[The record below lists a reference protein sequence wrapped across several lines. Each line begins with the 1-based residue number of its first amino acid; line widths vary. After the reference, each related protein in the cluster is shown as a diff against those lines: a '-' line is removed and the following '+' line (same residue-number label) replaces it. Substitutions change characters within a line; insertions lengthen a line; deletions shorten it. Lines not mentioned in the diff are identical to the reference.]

1 MSRAGSQNTDN
12 GRPKS
17 ASGMKK
23 DLNVARALEN
33 RAKRRMCPTN
43 KKERER
49 ETGRERESARKRG
62 HSNEKFA
69 GKKVTEGEKGR
80 DSDRDDSSIFR
91 VDSRFNYE
99 S

>member
-49 ETGRERESARKRG
+49 QAERGRVRG
-62 HSNEKFA
+62 KGDTRMKNSP
-69 GKKVTEGEKGR
+69 GKK
-80 DSDRDDSSIFR
+80 
-91 VDSRFNYE
+91 
-99 S
+99 